1 MQGPQSLNSN
11 QKGRF
16 YQAASKLLATRRQSP
31 LFAASDIELEPVP
44 HTEKENLESPAALH
58 QVTGEEAASTLLE
71 NDPVKSEDVA
81 QRQVRTELI
90 EMPDTE
96 PRPGAGS
103 EG

>member
-16 YQAASKLLATRRQSP
+16 YQAASKLLATRRQLP
-31 LFAASDIELEPVP
+31 LFAASGVELEPVP
-44 HTEKENLESPAALH
+44 HTEKENSESPATLH
-58 QVTGEEAASTLLE
+58 QVTGEEAAGTLLE
-71 NDPVKSEDVA
+71 NNPIKSDGVA

-96 PRPGAGS
+96 PRPGTGS